1 MRPRVLRNVSCVDLK
16 TSILGHQVAFP
27 VGIAPT
33 GSHRMA
39 HSDGE
44 LATAKGYSNNK
55 KEYAIL
61 FIENCTFTASAKV
74 QSVMTLSIWC
84 NSSIEDVA
92 EANGSGLRWLQISIF
107 RDRGLVESLIR
118 RAEKSCYQAI
128 VVTVDQPVVGL
139 RTYGTFIPPENISFP
154 NLGDV
159 PNPLMV
165 EDVENLLDPSKTWED
180 IDWIKTITHLPI
192 VLKGIL
198 TAEDAVEAVRHG
210 VQGIIVSNHGGRQL
224 DGVMATV
231 SAQLISQQHNN
242 VFMASI
248 SPKRGFLGFNT
259 FYILL
264 DT

>member
-1 MRPRVLRNVSCVDLK
+1 MGNWQLQEVIVIIRKSMQFFLLRIV
-16 TSILGHQVAFP
+16 
-27 VGIAPT
+27 
-33 GSHRMA
+33 
-39 HSDGE
+39 
-44 LATAKGYSNNK
+44 
-55 KEYAIL
+55 
-61 FIENCTFTASAKV
+61 TASAKV

-84 NSSIEDVA
+84 NSSTEDVA

-118 RAEKSCYQAI
+118 RAEKSGYQAI

-165 EDVENLLDPSKTWED
+165 EDVQNLLDPSKTWED
-180 IDWIKTITHLPI
+180 IDWIRTITHLPI

-224 DGVMATV
+224 DGVLATV
-231 SAQLISQQHNN
+231 SALKLKQAMICT
-242 VFMASI
+242 
-248 SPKRGFLGFNT
+248 SPCLHRTEGILGVNT
-259 FYILL
+259 LC
-264 DT
+264 T

>member
-1 MRPRVLRNVSCVDLK
+1 
-16 TSILGHQVAFP
+16 
-27 VGIAPT
+27 
-33 GSHRMA
+33 MA

-44 LATAKGYSNNK
+44 LATARGYSDYK
-55 KEYAIL
+55 KQYAIL
-61 FIENCTFTASAKV
+61 ITENCTFTASAKV

-118 RAEKSCYQAI
+118 RAEKFGYQAI
-128 VVTVDQPVVGL
+128 VVTVDRPVVGL
-139 RTYGTFIPPENISFP
+139 RTYGTFIPPDDISFP

-165 EDVENLLDPSKTWED
+165 EDVENFLDPSSTWED

-198 TAEDAVEAVRHG
+198 TAEDAVEAVKHG

-224 DGVMATV
+224 DGVV
-231 SAQLISQQHNN
+231 S
-242 VFMASI
+242 MASI
-248 SPKRGFLGFNT
+248 RILSINTLCSYIASYLLCEPSVWKRVANYNISSFL
-259 FYILL
+259 LL
-264 DT
+264 IPPYRLIP